1 MIVTADERNAIGDVL
16 HRVAFGFDQRK
27 LGMIEAS
34 FAENA
39 TMSMRIADGELIGP
53 FEGRSAIMQL
63 MNDTLAVQED
73 QRRHVI
79 SNILIDSGEGN
90 THSVSSYLSLLSI
103 ENNQIKVISSG
114 IYSDKITQVNG
125 EWKLTKRHLDLDVAY

>member
-1 MIVTADERNAIGDVL
+1 MIVTADERNAIIDVL

-27 LGMIEAS
+27 LDMVEAS

-63 MNDTLAVQED
+63 MSDTLAIQED

-79 SNILIDSGEGN
+79 SNVLIDSGEGN
-90 THSVSSYLSLLSI
+90 TLSVSSYLSLLSI

-114 IYSDKITQVNG
+114 IYSDEITQANG
-125 EWKLTKRHLDLDVAY
+125 EWKLTKRHLDLDLAY